1 MGMMRKRRR
10 LSLREGVLLALIAAC
25 VLAFASPNAAHS
37 QTTTFDPAHSGADDT
52 QQRAQRWQAL
62 QVAVF
67 GQRKVEPD
75 TASLIKLD
83 APPRALDAALVPVG
97 IELSK
102 PVKSVWLI
110 IDNNPGPLA
119 GHFTFGPKA
128 DARSLKLRVRV
139 NEYTFI
145 HAVAETTDGKL
156 VGTEKFVKAAGGC
169 SAPAGADDA
178 QALQALGLMK
188 LRLLNEFTPNKP
200 VQAQLMIRH
209 PNFNGMQMNQ
219 VTRVYTPARFIKSTD
234 VTYNGSS
241 VFHLDSDISLATDP
255 VITFGFVPREK
266 GQLKVIVKDSKDQLF
281 DQSFDVPAPVS

>member
-1 MGMMRKRRR
+1 MIRKKRRI
-10 LSLREGVLLALIAAC
+10 SVREGVLMALLAAC
-25 VLAFASPNAAHS
+25 ILAFASPNAAHS

-52 QQRAQRWQAL
+52 QQRAQRWQTL
-62 QVAVF
+62 QTAVF
-67 GQRKVEPD
+67 GQRKVEND
-75 TASLIKLD
+75 TGALITLD
-83 APPRALDAALVPVG
+83 APPRALDVALVPIG
-97 IELSK
+97 IELAK

-119 GHFTFGPKA
+119 GHFTFGPDA
-128 DARSLKLRVRV
+128 DARNLKLRVRV

-145 HAVAETTDGKL
+145 HAVAETADGKL

-178 QALQALGLMK
+178 EALKSMGLMK
-188 LRLLNEFTPNKP
+188 LKLLNEFSKNKP

-219 VTRVYTPARFIKSTD
+219 VTRMYTPARFIKSTD

-241 VFHLDSDISLATDP
+241 VFHLESDISLASDP
-255 VITFGFVPREK
+255 VITFGFVPRET
-266 GQLKVIVKDSKDQLF
+266 GRLKVVVKDSRDQMF